1 MLENIKLILNITDDK
16 HDNMILLYLS
26 KVEAMVLDYCN
37 VGELNLGLTSFVE
50 DKVVSIMKPIVTGG
64 TQNTGEIKSISRGDT
79 KIEYNV
85 GEVSDT
91 SLETERIHNIRAT
104 ELTVDKHYTVHLADV
119 TKAIKIAGAARTIK
133 K

>member
-1 MLENIKLILNITDDK
+1 MLENIKLILNITDNK

-26 KVEAMVLDYCN
+26 KIEAIVIDYCN
-37 VGELNLGLTSFVE
+37 INELCLGLQSFIE

-85 GEVSDT
+85 GEAIQTSSNGVNLTDSD
-91 SLETERIHNIRAT
+91 
-104 ELTVDKHYTVHLADV
+104 K
-119 TKAIKIAGAARTIK
+119 KILNTYRK
-133 K
+133 VRCF

>member
-16 HDNMILLYLS
+16 HDNIILLYLS
-26 KVEAMVLDYCN
+26 KIEAIVIDYCN
-37 VGELNLGLTSFVE
+37 VNELCLGLQSFIE

-85 GEVSDT
+85 GEAVQTSSNGVNLTDSD
-91 SLETERIHNIRAT
+91 
-104 ELTVDKHYTVHLADV
+104 K
-119 TKAIKIAGAARTIK
+119 KILNTYRK
-133 K
+133 VRCF

>member
-1 MLENIKLILNITDDK
+1 MLENIKLILNITDNK

-26 KVEAMVLDYCN
+26 KIEAIVIDYCN
-37 VGELNLGLTSFVE
+37 INELCLGLQSFIE

-85 GEVSDT
+85 GEAVQTSSNGVNLTDSD
-91 SLETERIHNIRAT
+91 
-104 ELTVDKHYTVHLADV
+104 K
-119 TKAIKIAGAARTIK
+119 KILNTYRK
-133 K
+133 VRCF

>member
-37 VGELNLGLTSFVE
+37 VNELNLGLTSFVE
-50 DKVVSIMKPIVTGG
+50 DKVISIVKPTITGG
-64 TQNTGEIKSISRGDT
+64 TQNTGEIKAITRGDT

-85 GEVSDT
+85 GEAIQASASATLTDT
-91 SLETERIHNIRAT
+91 
-104 ELTVDKHYTVHLADV
+104 DKEFLNQYR
-119 TKAIKIAGAARTIK
+119 KARCF
-133 K
+133 